1 MDTKLPSD
9 LDTQVLAI
17 TASFL
22 PYVGGPI
29 SNVLNG
35 IGSQRKFKRVNECLS
50 ELAEQIR
57 NFESDLSKKYVK
69 TEDFEE
75 ILEKTLRKVL
85 DEHDSSKR
93 LLYANFLATV
103 ITYPDGG
110 YDEQEQVMSVA
121 GELSKRDLTLLRVYS
136 TQPPNVNES
145 AIWAVDTAIHLNKRS
160 LTKGEFEALLQDSVD
175 RLAGL
180 RLLNKREGVLHVS
193 ELGKNVLRYLMK
205 P

>member
-17 TASFL
+17 TTSFL

-35 IGSQRKFKRVNECLS
+35 IGSQRKFKRVEECLS

-57 NFESDLSKKYVK
+57 GFESDLSKKYVK

-85 DEHDSSKR
+85 DEHDPSRR
-93 LLYANFLATV
+93 LFYANFLATV
-103 ITYPDGG
+103 ITCPDGG

-121 GELSKRDLTLLRVYS
+121 GELNKRDLTLLQVYS
-136 TQPPNVNES
+136 TQPPSVEES
-145 AIWAVDTAIHLNKRS
+145 AIWAVNTAIHLNKRS
-160 LTKGEFEALLQDSVD
+160 LTEREFEAHLRDSVD

-180 RLLNKREGVLHVS
+180 RLLNKLEGVLYVS